1 MMDDSRMTSGVK
13 SFFSWSMK
21 DEYELTGR
29 GAIQAQGTA
38 WIGKIQGVR
47 ESRSTHSQSGGQVD
61 WDPSLHPLNATG
73 VVHFSHWVLQILLF
87 SML

>member
-1 MMDDSRMTSGVK
+1 MMDDSGMTSGVK

-29 GAIQAQGTA
+29 GAIQAQGAA

-47 ESRSTHSQSGGQVD
+47 VKV
-61 WDPSLHPLNATG
+61 HP
-73 VVHFSHWVLQILLF
+73 
-87 SML
+87 